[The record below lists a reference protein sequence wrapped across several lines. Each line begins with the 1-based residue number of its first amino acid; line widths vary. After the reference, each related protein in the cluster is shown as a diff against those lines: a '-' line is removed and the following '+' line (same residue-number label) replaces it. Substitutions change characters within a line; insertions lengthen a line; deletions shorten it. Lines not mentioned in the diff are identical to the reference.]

1 MLLKNQKARLVTIN
15 GRFENGQRV
24 EKYQIK
30 PGNNPAVEVPD
41 KLCKTAFVQ
50 SLIKDGTLLVMSGAA
65 DSEQDGDSGGVDY
78 ANMSKPDLVTLCENR
93 DIEVIKQDTVKT
105 LSAKL
110 TAKDA
115 EEAAAE

>member
-30 PGNNPAVEVPD
+30 PGRNPAVEVPD
-41 KLCKTAFVQ
+41 ALCKTPFVQ
-50 SLIKDGTLLVMSGAA
+50 NLIKDGTLLVMSAA
-65 DSEQDGDSGGVDY
+65 EHDDDEKPKYDT
-78 ANMSKPDLVTLCENR
+78 MSLNDLKVLCENR
-93 DIEVIKQDTVKT
+93 DIEIIKQDTVKT
-105 LSAKL
+105 LTAKL
-110 TAKDA
+110 VAKDA